1 MTRTSTRPAPTLR
14 TMDAIV
20 QDRFGA
26 ADVLEIA
33 TVERPTPGE
42 GEVLLEVHAAGIDR
56 GTEHL
61 MTGLPYLV
69 RLAGYG
75 VTRPRSRVPGFDVA
89 GVVVGVGAGVDRFT
103 LGDEVF
109 GIAAGSFAEYAT
121 AAQDTLALKPAGV
134 SFEQAAVAGISGMT
148 ALKALTV
155 TSTVQPGQRVLVLGA
170 SGGVG
175 TYAVQLAKVF
185 GAHVTGVASTAKL
198 ELVRA
203 LGADEV
209 IDYTVTD
216 FTDLDGA
223 DARYDLILDIG
234 GRSSISRLR
243 RALAAHGTLVIVGGE
258 GGNRVTGGIGR
269 QLRAMVLS
277 RLVDQRLTAVMST
290 EHYTYLDQLA
300 EHLAS
305 GRVVSV
311 VGQRFELADVPEAMR
326 QLASGRSAG
335 KTVVTVRPDA
345 PTG

>member
-1 MTRTSTRPAPTLR
+1 M
-14 TMDAIV
+14 
-20 QDRFGA
+20 
-26 ADVLEIA
+26 
-33 TVERPTPGE
+33 
-42 GEVLLEVHAAGIDR
+42 HAAGIDR

-75 VTRPRSRVPGFDVA
+75 VTRPKGPGAGFRRR
-89 GVVVGVGAGVDRFT
+89 GVVVEVGAGVDR
-103 LGDEVF
+103 LRRGDEVF

-121 AAQDTLALKPAGV
+121 ASQDKLARKPTGV

-209 IDYTVTD
+209 IDYTVID
-216 FTDLDGA
+216 FAT
-223 DARYDLILDIG
+223 
-234 GRSSISRLR
+234 SRCR
-243 RALAAHGTLVIVGGE
+243 RALRRHPRHRGTQQHFAAAARPRRGRNPRHRG
-258 GGNRVTGGIGR
+258 RRGR
-269 QLRAMVLS
+269 QPCHRWDRSPAPGDGALP
-277 RLVDQRLTAVMST
+277 LVDQKLTAVMST

-305 GRVVSV
+305 GRVVPCRPAV
-311 VGQRFELADVPEAMR
+311 RARRGPRGDATARVRPVG
-326 QLASGRSAG
+326 G
-335 KTVVTVRPDA
+335 KTVVTVRTDA